1 MENHYEFIHQIL
13 KLSRTI
19 VSNLNKELIIHNIHS
34 SQWRVIRCLKELGP
48 STLVDIANYLS
59 VEKSSVTRSV
69 ERLKKSEF
77 IQEVP
82 GKDKRKRRIKLSD
95 LGEKNYDIVYGIAT
109 KFEDNAVNGIS
120 NDELETTY
128 QVILKIMN
136 NITNEPEGDKNE

>member
-1 MENHYEFIHQIL
+1 MENYYEFIHEIL
-13 KLSRTI
+13 KLSRVF
-19 VSNLNKELIIHNIHS
+19 VSNLNKDLITHNLHS
-34 SQWRVIRCLKELGP
+34 SQWRVMRSLKELGP

-77 IQEVP
+77 IEEVP
-82 GKDKRKRRIKLSD
+82 GKDKREKRIKLSD
-95 LGEKNYDIVYGIAT
+95 LGEKNYDIVYEIVT
-109 KFEDNAVNGIS
+109 KFENNSVKGIS

-136 NITNEPEGDKNE
+136 NITNEYEGDKNE